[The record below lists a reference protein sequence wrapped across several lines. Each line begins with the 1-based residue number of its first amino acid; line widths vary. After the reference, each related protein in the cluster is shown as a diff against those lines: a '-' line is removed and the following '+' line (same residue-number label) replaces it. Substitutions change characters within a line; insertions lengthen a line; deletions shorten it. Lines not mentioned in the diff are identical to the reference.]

1 MVAAAAK
8 QELQD
13 RADRADGRALLRT
26 LGRIVGDAHV
36 ITASDKLERY
46 AKGYRCGGGPCVAA
60 ARPGSLVEMWRVLE
74 ACVAADAVIIMQ
86 AANTGLTGGSTP
98 SEDCDRPSVIIN
110 TLRIKGVRPI
120 CGGAQVICLAGSTL
134 YELERVLKP
143 LGREPHS
150 VIGSSCIGASVVGG
164 VCNNSGGALV
174 RRGPAY
180 TELSLFARVGRSGAL
195 ELVNHLGMTLTGD
208 PEAILSALD
217 QPSTPLEDLLTPTEQ
232 RASDAEYAEHVRDVD
247 AATPARFNADPRRL
261 HEASGSAGKVAV
273 FAVRLDTFPA
283 EPETATFYIGT
294 NDPADLTW
302 LRRELLAPTRP
313 LPIAAEYMHRQ
324 AFDIAASYGK
334 DAFLAIRALGADRL
348 PLLYRIKSAIDAVG
362 KRIPFAPRN
371 LSDQLLQALAK
382 LAPQHLPACM
392 LRFRDQFAHHLLLK
406 VGKDAAAETAAL
418 LARLP
423 SQSGAWFSCTPD
435 EGDRAF
441 LHRFVTAGA
450 AVRYRAMHAD
460 TVEDLV
466 ALDFALKRN
475 EQNWSDTLPQRLEA
489 ATVARLY
496 YGHFLCYVFH
506 HDYLVRRGTDPHAF
520 EQAVCA
526 VLDSRGA
533 EYPAE
538 HNVGH
543 LYAAKPPLARH
554 YRALDPL
561 NVFNP
566 GVGKLSKRREWA

>member
-1 MVAAAAK
+1 MVAATAK

-13 RADRADGRALLRT
+13 RADRSDGRALLAMLR
-26 LGRIVGDAHV
+26 GIVGGAHV

-60 ARPGSLVEMWRVLE
+60 VRPGSLVEMWRVLE
-74 ACVAADAVIIMQ
+74 ACVAAGAAIIMQ

-98 SEDCDRPSVIIN
+98 SEGCDRPSVIIN

-120 CGGAQVICLAGSTL
+120 RGGAQVICFAGSTL

-180 TELSLFARVGRSGAL
+180 TELSLFARVGSSGAL
-195 ELVNHLGMTLTGD
+195 ELVNHLGITLTGD
-208 PEAILSALD
+208 PENILAALD
-217 QPSTPLEDLLTPTEQ
+217 QPSTPLEGLLTPTQQ
-232 RASDAEYAEHVRDVD
+232 RASDGEYTEHVRDVD

-283 EPETATFYIGT
+283 ELETATFYIGT
-294 NDPADLTW
+294 YDPADLTW
-302 LRRELLAPTRP
+302 LRRELLSPTRP
-313 LPIAAEYMHRQ
+313 LPIAAEYMHRE
-324 AFDIAASYGK
+324 AFDIATRYGK
-334 DAFLAIRALGADRL
+334 DAFLAIRALGAGRL

-362 KRIPFAPRN
+362 KRIPFAPNN

-382 LAPQHLPACM
+382 LASQHLPARM

-406 VGKDAAAETAAL
+406 VGKDSEAETAAL

-435 EGDRAF
+435 ESERAF

-460 TVEDLV
+460 TVEELV

-489 ATVARLY
+489 ETVARLY

-526 VLDSRGA
+526 VLDARGA

-543 LYAAKPPLARH
+543 LYAAKPPLAQH